1 MRLQPFRK
9 MLALAG
15 IHYPTLWTIA
25 DQVAES
31 AGYVNDRINRRIA
44 PLRENPIGPT
54 TVVELLLSRDKP
66 LLFQSKYRARP
77 LSTIGGQFLPE
88 L

>member
-15 IHYPTLWTIA
+15 IHYPALRATT
-25 DQVAES
+25 DQVAEG

-44 PLRENPIGPT
+44 PLREDPIGPS
-54 TVVELLLSRDKP
+54 TVVEFLLSRDEP
-66 LLFQSKYRARP
+66 LLFQSQYRA
-77 LSTIGGQFLPE
+77 
-88 L
+88 